1 MKEAESKTDK
11 CPHCGEEINVAQL
24 LAKKRVLTKEHQIA
38 AGKKSWSTRRPKPV
52 DSTTSIKN

>member
-1 MKEAESKTDK
+1 MKEVESKIDK

-38 AGKKSWSTRRPKPV
+38 AGKKKLVNKKTE
-52 DSTTSIKN
+52 TCG